1 MAHELREA
9 WLMEAAELM
18 RKNVFTTEDMQFE
31 VPEFRVSCG
40 WPVGKRKD
48 TNVIGECHNTANF
61 DDGIPQVFISPR
73 MKDRLAIL
81 RCLAHEMIHVLDDCQ
96 NGHRGHFAYVFKR
109 IGMTGKRTETE
120 AGEELR
126 LKLADIA
133 EQLGK
138 YPGAP
143 LHPKRGLRSG
153 PKPQG
158 SRMLLVKCADE
169 KCGYSLRTTRMWID
183 KGLPTCFCG
192 SDMAEA

>member
-1 MAHELREA
+1 MAHELREG
-9 WLMEAAELM
+9 WLTEAAELM
-18 RKNVFTTEDMQFE
+18 RKHVFTTEDMQFV
-31 VPEFRVSCG
+31 VPEFRVSVG

-48 TNVIGECHNTANF
+48 TNVIGECHNTGNF
-61 DDGIPQVFISPR
+61 DDGVPQVFISPR

-126 LKLADIA
+126 IKLADIA
-133 EQLGK
+133 DQLGK

-143 LHPKRGLRSG
+143 LQPKRGLSSG
-153 PKPQG
+153 PKKQA
-158 SRMLLVKCADE
+158 SRMFKVACPD
-169 KCGYSLRTTRMWID
+169 CGYVVRASRMWMEV
-183 KGLPTCFCG
+183 GFPTCVCG
-192 SDMAEA
+192 TKMAEVA